1 MTNAPQTTAD
11 AKPWAESPQ
20 DVLELLDASSGGLS
34 GTEAARRLERD
45 GSNTLPEPTQKPA
58 WRRLLAHFDDVLIY
72 ILIAAAVL
80 KAISG
85 DWIDFAV
92 ISVVIVATAVI
103 GFIQEGRAASALAS
117 LQDMQSLDAQA
128 LRDDS
133 WGVVDA
139 ATLVVGDV
147 VRVRSGDRVPADLRL
162 LEASSLQADEAAMTG
177 ESVPAQKDVVPV
189 CVEAGLG
196 DRSSMLFSGTIITA
210 GTGEGV
216 VVATGA
222 DTEIGRISSLV
233 SDQDRKSVV

>member
-58 WRRLLAHFDDVLIY
+58 WRRSLAHFDDVLIY

-85 DWIDFAV
+85 DWTSRV

-103 GFIQEGRAASALAS
+103 GFIQEGSRRVRAG
-117 LQDMQSLDAQA
+117 QSSGHAIAGRSGAARRQL
-128 LRDDS
+128 
-133 WGVVDA
+133 GCVCGVDA

-162 LEASSLQADEAAMTG
+162 LEASS
-177 ESVPAQKDVVPV
+177 P
-189 CVEAGLG
+189 
-196 DRSSMLFSGTIITA
+196 R
-210 GTGEGV
+210 
-216 VVATGA
+216 
-222 DTEIGRISSLV
+222 
-233 SDQDRKSVV
+233 

>member
-103 GFIQEGRAASALAS
+103 GFIQEGRAASNFRPIRRIFSAAAQVEQHLTRADAGVESGALQGEDGLFTDPARRYS
-117 LQDMQSLDAQA
+117 DHTQQA
-128 LRDDS
+128 HF
-133 WGVVDA
+133 V
-139 ATLVVGDV
+139 
-147 VRVRSGDRVPADLRL
+147 
-162 LEASSLQADEAAMTG
+162 
-177 ESVPAQKDVVPV
+177 
-189 CVEAGLG
+189 
-196 DRSSMLFSGTIITA
+196 
-210 GTGEGV
+210 
-216 VVATGA
+216 
-222 DTEIGRISSLV
+222 
-233 SDQDRKSVV
+233 